1 MNFFEQQEQAR
12 RKTGLLV
19 WLFVLAVA
27 GLIAGTYVLV
37 MALFLGGVEQMAE
50 NQDLVAQLGPAT
62 IWRPDIFAG
71 VAFAIGLVVGGG
83 SLYKTAALASG
94 GETIANMLDGRRLET
109 NSTDP
114 TERKVLNVVEEMA
127 IAAGLPPPPVY
138 MMDHELGI
146 NAFAAGYKSEEAVIG
161 VTRGCVKQ
169 LTRDELQGVIAHEF
183 SHILNGDMRL
193 NIRLIAIVHG
203 ILLVGL
209 IGYYLL
215 RIAAASSSRRSSND
229 KGGGTVP
236 FIALGLGL
244 MAVGF
249 AGTLIGNLIKAAVS
263 RQREFLADASAVQFT
278 RSKGIA
284 AALQRIGGL
293 NAGSNLDC
301 PRASEASHMFFASGV
316 NALFATHPPLTERI
330 ARIDNDFLLTQQAT
344 QTVSKASGSPSTTT
358 PGMPIPAPAFAPGA
372 VGFAGPSGPN
382 GGAVGGGAVGGS
394 VAGAVP
400 LPPSPSTP
408 PPLPTPEQA
417 VDAIGKTTPQQIAR
431 SHELL
436 EALPAVLRDAAHEP
450 FGARAVIYA
459 LLLDADFT
467 SCQKQ
472 FERLAAEADPA
483 VYRTTLS
490 LHKQT
495 VALPREVRL
504 PLADICL
511 GPLKDLSPEQ
521 YERFR
526 ENIHA
531 LAAADNR
538 LSLFEW
544 ALQKVVLHVLDPHF
558 GRQQRKRGRRRPAAA
573 DVAIVLSAVS
583 HAGGDD
589 NEAVQTAFDR
599 GAEATGLA
607 ALTLQPWNRNMFKQL
622 DAALDALTKIPS
634 QSKARLVKGLAETAA
649 ADGKVIARELELL
662 RAVAIALDCPM
673 PLLA

>member
-1 MNFFEQQEQAR
+1 MNFFEQQERAR

-50 NQDLVAQLGPAT
+50 QQDVVAQLGPAT
-62 IWRPDIFAG
+62 FWRPDIFAG
-71 VAFAIGLVVGGG
+71 VAFAVGLVVGGG
-83 SLYKTAALASG
+83 SLYKTAALAG
-94 GETIANMLDGRRLET
+94 GGDAIAEMLDGRRLET

-127 IAAGLPPPPVY
+127 IASGLPPPPVY

-146 NAFAAGYKSEEAVIG
+146 NAFAAGYNSEEAVIG
-161 VTRGCVKQ
+161 VTRGCAEQ

-215 RIAAASSSRRSSND
+215 RIAAASGSRRSSND

-244 MAVGF
+244 MAIGF

-278 RSKGIA
+278 RSRGIA
-284 AALQRIGGL
+284 AALQRIASL
-293 NAGSNLDC
+293 KVGSNLDC
-301 PRASEASHMFFASGV
+301 PHASEASHMFFASGV
-316 NALFATHPPLTERI
+316 NALFATHPPLEERI
-330 ARIDNDFLLTQQAT
+330 TRINQDYLAERKEEVAAPVAR
-344 QTVSKASGSPSTTT
+344 PSR
-358 PGMPIPAPAFAPGA
+358 PVFAAGIPLPRPVLAPAV
-372 VGFAGPSGPN
+372 VGFAGDDGMPTP
-382 GGAVGGGAVGGS
+382 A
-394 VAGAVP
+394 AGTANPP
-400 LPPSPSTP
+400 LPPPRVP

-436 EALPAVLRDAAHEP
+436 EALPTALRDAAHEP

-472 FERLAAEADPA
+472 FELLAAEADPA
-483 VYRTTLS
+483 VYRATLA

-495 VALPREVRL
+495 AALPREARL

-526 ENIHA
+526 DNVHS

-558 GRQQRKRGRRRPAAA
+558 GRQPRRRARRRPAAV
-573 DVAIVLSAVS
+573 DVALVLSAVS
-583 HAGGDD
+583 HAGSDGDD
-589 NEAVQTAFDR
+589 ATRAAFQR
-599 GAEATGLA
+599 GAKATGLA
-607 ALTLQPWNRNMFKQL
+607 DLSLQPWNRDMFKQL
-622 DAALDALTKIPS
+622 DRALDTLSRIPAK
-634 QSKARLVKGLAETAA
+634 SKARLVKGLAETAA
-649 ADGKVIARELELL
+649 ADGKIIPRELELL

>member
-27 GLIAGTYVLV
+27 GLIAGTYALV

-161 VTRGCVKQ
+161 VTRGCVEQ

-215 RIAAASSSRRSSND
+215 RIAAASGSRRSSND

-293 NAGSNLDC
+293 SVGSNLDC

-330 ARIDNDFLLTQQAT
+330 ARIDQDYLAEQAAAA
-344 QTVSKASGSPSTTT
+344 VPKADTSR
-358 PGMPIPAPAFAPGA
+358 PAFATGIPMPVPALAPGVA
-372 VGFAGPSGPN
+372 GFAGADGTAAS
-382 GGAVGGGAVGGS
+382 A
-394 VAGAVP
+394 AGAA
-400 LPPSPSTP
+400 PSPNP

-417 VDAIGKTTPQQIAR
+417 VEAIGKTTPQQIAR

-436 EALPAVLRDAAHEP
+436 EALPIALRDAAHEP

-472 FERLAAEADPA
+472 FELLAAEADPA
-483 VYRTTLS
+483 VYQATLA

-495 VALPREVRL
+495 ASLPREVRL

-526 ENIHA
+526 DNVHA

-573 DVAIVLSAVS
+573 DVALVLSAVS
-583 HAGGDD
+583 HAGGDG
-589 NEAVQTAFDR
+589 NEAVQAAFDR
-599 GAEATGLA
+599 GAEATGIA

-622 DAALDALTKIPS
+622 DAALDALTRIPS